1 MSVKEEYLDFL
12 QKIQVGIHEVSK
24 ITNVPARK
32 IRYWQEKGY
41 IEEVE
46 ASSSARQY
54 DLLNI
59 KKIILI
65 QDLLEEGYTLEAS
78 NKKVDEKIAKLNN
91 AFELILS
98 L

>member
-1 MSVKEEYLDFL
+1 MSLKEEYLDFL

-24 ITNVPARK
+24 ITSVPARK

-46 ASSSARQY
+46 TQSSARQY

-65 QDLLEEGYTLEAS
+65 QDLLDDGYTLEAS
-78 NKKVDEKIAKLNN
+78 SRKVEQKIAKLNN
-91 AFELILS
+91 AFELILPI
-98 L
+98 